1 MRCLLVDSPSMEGT
15 LFNKRY
21 TVLIIPDGARE
32 VRRLELRRRLLRG
45 VSLAAI
51 LVVCATGLLCLDYIQ
66 LHFDRSELVRL
77 QVENREKT
85 LEIARFSAEIESLQ
99 ADVELLVQ
107 NDAMVRAMAKLDP
120 PAEDALSGV
129 GGPSPLEDQAEM
141 SDLQREIDTLRRQI
155 ELRRF
160 SQEEIQGF
168 LNDEHSLLAAK
179 PSGWPTQG
187 WLTSLFGKR
196 NDPFTGKRKMHE
208 GLDIAGRVGTPILA
222 TADGVVNRVGH
233 FPGYGKLVVID
244 HGYGYQT
251 YYGHN
256 SKLYVKAGQRVKR
269 GSEIAA
275 LGNTGSSTGPH
286 VHYEIR
292 RNGVPI
298 NPRKYL

>member
-1 MRCLLVDSPSMEGT
+1 
-15 LFNKRY
+15 LFKKRY
-21 TVLIIPDGARE
+21 TVLIIPDGAHH
-32 VRRLELRRRLLRG
+32 VRRLELRRRLLQG
-45 VSLAAI
+45 GILAAF
-51 LVVCATGLLCLDYIQ
+51 LAVCATGLLCFDYVR
-66 LHFDRSELVRL
+66 LHFDRSELAQL
-77 QVENREKT
+77 QVENREQK
-85 LEIARFSAEIESLQ
+85 LEIANFSSEVDSLR

-120 PAEDALSGV
+120 PVEDALSGV
-129 GGPSPLEDQAEM
+129 GGPSPLEGRAEM

-155 ELRRF
+155 EMRRF

-179 PSGWPTQG
+179 PTGWPTQG

-196 NDPFTGKRKMHE
+196 KDPFTGRRKMHE

-222 TADGVVNRVGH
+222 TADGVINRVGH
-233 FPGYGKLVVID
+233 FSGYGKLVVVD

-269 GSEIAA
+269 GDKIAA
-275 LGNTGSSTGPH
+275 LGNTGTSTGPH